1 MPLISSVCRASV
13 LVGGWLLALTVTGA
27 PAAAQARSSQAA
39 RPPVTL
45 ADMSD
50 AFETLAARVSPSV
63 VSVIATGYGEIRQT
77 AETTGGLITRQ
88 RAGGS
93 GVILDSSGLV
103 VTNAHVV
110 AGATRVQVV
119 IPPPEPPP
127 GEKRSIVR
135 PRGELVDAK
144 VIGLDLETDLAV
156 LRVNRSNLHALELGD
171 SDSLR
176 QGAIVLAFGN
186 PLGLE
191 DSVSMGVVSAVGRQR
206 APDDPMVYVQT
217 DAPIN
222 PGNSGGPL
230 VDTAGRVVGINT
242 FIVTRSGGSQG
253 LGFAVPSNIV
263 RTIYEQI
270 RQTGR
275 VRRGSVGVSVQTITP
290 ALAAGL
296 QLERLQGVVVGDV
309 YPGGPGD
316 VAGLQP
322 GDVVLTLDGK
332 PMENG
337 RQFEVNVY
345 QRRVGDTIAIEFMRG
360 QERKRTTA
368 AVAERQSAPA
378 VFADMADPADNLVPR
393 LGVLA
398 IPLDAKVSSMLPQL
412 RREGG
417 LLVAAKSADAP
428 PSDQGLEIGDV
439 VYGLNGTP
447 VTGLDQ
453 FKAAVA
459 RIPAGAPCVLQVQRG
474 GRLMFV
480 ALEID

>member
-1 MPLISSVCRASV
+1 MG
-13 LVGGWLLALTVTGA
+13 LVVGIAPVIAQNRSAQVRRA
-27 PAAAQARSSQAA
+27 PAA
-39 RPPVTL
+39 L
-45 ADMSD
+45 AEMSA
-50 AFETLAARVSPSV
+50 AFETLASQVSPSV
-63 VSVIATGYGEIRQT
+63 VSIVATGYGEIRET
-77 AETTGGLITRQ
+77 AETAGGLITRQ

-110 AGATRVQVV
+110 AGATRVQIV
-119 IPPPEPPP
+119 IPPPEPAP

-135 PRGELVDAK
+135 PRGDLVDAK
-144 VIGLDLETDLAV
+144 IIGLDAETDLAV

-171 SDSLR
+171 SDGLR

-191 DSVSMGVVSAVGRQR
+191 DSVSMGVVSAIGRQR

-230 VDTAGRVVGINT
+230 VDTTGRVVGINT
-242 FIVTRSGGSQG
+242 FIVTRSGGSEG

-263 RTIYEQI
+263 RAVFDQI

-275 VRRGSVGVSVQTITP
+275 VRRGSIGVSAQTITP

-296 QLERLQGVVVGDV
+296 QLERLSGVVVGDV
-309 YPGGPGD
+309 YPSGPGEA
-316 VAGLQP
+316 AGLQP
-322 GDVVLTLDGK
+322 GDVILTLDGK
-332 PMENG
+332 AMENG

-345 QRRVGDTIAIEFMRG
+345 QRRVGDTVAVEFMRG
-360 QERKRTTA
+360 QERRRTTV
-368 AVAERQSAPA
+368 AVAERETAP
-378 VFADMADPADNLVPR
+378 VEFADMADPADNLVPR

-398 IPLDAKVSSMLPQL
+398 IPLDARISSMLPQL
-412 RREGG
+412 RRQGG

-428 PSDQGLEIGDV
+428 PSEQGLAIGDV
-439 VYGLNGTP
+439 IYGLNGAA
-447 VTGLDQ
+447 VTTLDE
-453 FKAAVA
+453 FKRAVA
-459 RIPAGAPCVLQVQRG
+459 RIPSGAPCVLQVQRSR
-474 GRLMFV
+474 RLMFV
-480 ALEID
+480 AVEID

>member
-1 MPLISSVCRASV
+1 
-13 LVGGWLLALTVTGA
+13 
-27 PAAAQARSSQAA
+27 
-39 RPPVTL
+39 
-45 ADMSD
+45 
-50 AFETLAARVSPSV
+50 VSPSV
-63 VSVIATGYGEIRQT
+63 VSIVATGYGEIRET
-77 AETTGGLITRQ
+77 AETAGGLITRQ

-110 AGATRVQVV
+110 AGATRVQIV
-119 IPPPEPPP
+119 IPPPEPAP

-135 PRGELVDAK
+135 PRGDLVDAK
-144 VIGLDLETDLAV
+144 IIGLDAETDLAV

-171 SDSLR
+171 SDGLR

-191 DSVSMGVVSAVGRQR
+191 DSVSMGVVSAIGRQR

-230 VDTAGRVVGINT
+230 VDTTGRVVGINT
-242 FIVTRSGGSQG
+242 FIVTRSGGSEG

-263 RTIYEQI
+263 RAVFDQI

-275 VRRGSVGVSVQTITP
+275 VRRGSIGVSAQTITP

-296 QLERLQGVVVGDV
+296 QLERLSGVVVGDV
-309 YPGGPGD
+309 YPSGPGEA
-316 VAGLQP
+316 AGLQP
-322 GDVVLTLDGK
+322 GDVILTLDGK
-332 PMENG
+332 AMENG

-345 QRRVGDTIAIEFMRG
+345 QRRVGDTVAVEFMRG
-360 QERKRTTA
+360 QERRRTTV
-368 AVAERQSAPA
+368 AVAERETAP
-378 VFADMADPADNLVPR
+378 VEFADMADPADNLVPR

-398 IPLDAKVSSMLPQL
+398 IPLDARISSMLPQL
-412 RREGG
+412 RRQGG

-428 PSDQGLEIGDV
+428 PSEQGLAIGDV
-439 VYGLNGTP
+439 IYGLNGAA
-447 VTGLDQ
+447 VTTLDE
-453 FKAAVA
+453 FKRAVA
-459 RIPAGAPCVLQVQRG
+459 RIPSGAPCVLQVQRSR
-474 GRLMFV
+474 RLMFV
-480 ALEID
+480 AVEID

>member
-1 MPLISSVCRASV
+1 MTTARV
-13 LVGGWLLALTVTGA
+13 LVGACAMGLVVGIAPVIAQNRSAQVRRA
-27 PAAAQARSSQAA
+27 PAA
-39 RPPVTL
+39 L
-45 ADMSD
+45 AEMSA
-50 AFETLAARVSPSV
+50 AFETLASQVSPSV
-63 VSVIATGYGEIRQT
+63 VSIVATGYGEIRET
-77 AETTGGLITRQ
+77 AETAGGLITRQ

-110 AGATRVQVV
+110 AGATRVQIV
-119 IPPPEPPP
+119 IPPPEPAP

-135 PRGELVDAK
+135 PRGDLVDAK
-144 VIGLDLETDLAV
+144 IIGLDAETDLAV

-171 SDSLR
+171 SDGLR

-230 VDTAGRVVGINT
+230 VDTTGRVVGINT
-242 FIVTRSGGSQG
+242 FIVTRSGGSEG

-263 RTIYEQI
+263 RAVFDQI

-275 VRRGSVGVSVQTITP
+275 VRRGSIGVSAQTITP

-296 QLERLQGVVVGDV
+296 QLERLSGVVVGDV
-309 YPGGPGD
+309 YPSGPGEA
-316 VAGLQP
+316 AGLQP
-322 GDVVLTLDGK
+322 GDVILTLDGK
-332 PMENG
+332 AMENG

-345 QRRVGDTIAIEFMRG
+345 QRRVGDTVAVEFMRG
-360 QERKRTTA
+360 QERRRTTV
-368 AVAERQSAPA
+368 AVAEREAAP
-378 VFADMADPADNLVPR
+378 VEFADMADPADNLVPR

-398 IPLDAKVSSMLPQL
+398 IPLDARISSMLPQL
-412 RREGG
+412 RRQGG

-428 PSDQGLEIGDV
+428 PSEQGLAIGDV
-439 VYGLNGTP
+439 IYGLNGAA
-447 VTGLDQ
+447 VTTLEE
-453 FKAAVA
+453 FKRAVA
-459 RIPAGAPCVLQVQRG
+459 RIPSGAPCVLQVQRSR
-474 GRLMFV
+474 RLMFV
-480 ALEID
+480 AVEID